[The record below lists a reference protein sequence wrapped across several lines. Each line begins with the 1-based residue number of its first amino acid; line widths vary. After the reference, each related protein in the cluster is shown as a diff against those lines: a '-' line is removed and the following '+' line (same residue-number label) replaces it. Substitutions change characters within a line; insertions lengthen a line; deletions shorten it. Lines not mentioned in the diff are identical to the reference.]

1 MQLMHLM
8 GNIQYVLGSSNESR
22 LVALMTLEITYQVRL
37 MKVVNYFF
45 LYLGNF
51 SNMKTL

>member
-8 GNIQYVLGSSNESR
+8 GNIQYVVGSSNESR

-45 LYLGNF
+45 LY
-51 SNMKTL
+51 